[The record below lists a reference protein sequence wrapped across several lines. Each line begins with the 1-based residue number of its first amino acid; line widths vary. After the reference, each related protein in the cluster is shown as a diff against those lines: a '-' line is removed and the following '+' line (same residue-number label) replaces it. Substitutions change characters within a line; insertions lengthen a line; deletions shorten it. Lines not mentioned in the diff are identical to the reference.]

1 MNYKTCKTFKA
12 QVTIGLYKG
21 YSSDLISLDVI
32 KDEILNAQ
40 RIIKKEY
47 NIVLSTKIT
56 HCEIVCLGQE
66 EPTVELEFI
75 QYPKFQHEEEN
86 LKKAIIS
93 LTEILMQKLE
103 QNRIV
108 IVFPDETIMLEQ
120 SDSIDPNILL

>member
-1 MNYKTCKTFKA
+1 MNSTSCITFTA

-47 NIVLSTKIT
+47 NVVLSTKIRQ
-56 HCEIVCLGQE
+56 CEIICLGQE
-66 EPTVELEFI
+66 EPSVELEFI
-75 QYPKFQHEEEN
+75 QYPKFQHEKEN

-93 LTEILMQKLE
+93 LTEILMQKLK

-108 IVFPDETIMLEQ
+108 IVFHDETIMLEQ
-120 SDSIDPNILL
+120 SEEIDPNIKL